1 MSSRSPA
8 THPQLTRSKRFLWM
22 LTLVGGFSFAIK
34 FMGIFS
40 RQEQL
45 FEDMLGHRSKLSF
58 PTQVAIQWQHWLGA
72 NLLYLI
78 LAGLIVLIWIG
89 FAKSARRV
97 QIVVLTL
104 TAFLAL
110 QGVISVAVPY
120 PEILKLIR
128 SLSKFEGDDVRVQKI
143 N

>member
-1 MSSRSPA
+1 
-8 THPQLTRSKRFLWM
+8 
-22 LTLVGGFSFAIK
+22 
-34 FMGIFS
+34 
-40 RQEQL
+40 
-45 FEDMLGHRSKLSF
+45 
-58 PTQVAIQWQHWLGA
+58 LGA

-110 QGVISVAVPY
+110 QAVISVAVPY
-120 PEILKLIR
+120 PEILKQIR
-128 SLSKFEGDDVRVQKI
+128 TLSKFEGDEVRVQKI